1 MPGFKKIYIEIT
13 NRCNLACPF
22 CAQGSRT
29 KTSMDAAV
37 FTEVLRRIQGATRFI
52 SLHVLGEPLLHRE
65 FGQLLAISG
74 EQGMQV
80 NLTTNGTLMGRHRH
94 TLLTAPA
101 LRQINISLHGLAHM
115 ERGAAES
122 HLQEMIDFVQ
132 EASRSTNLYIS
143 LRLWNLGTGESQADG
158 GWNEWLLARLSSAF
172 ASPVLRA
179 DALRAERGIPLAPRV
194 FLNPEPQFAWPQL
207 SSPDLGRQG
216 YCRGLRDHLAILV
229 DGTVVPCCLDADGV
243 LALGNIFSQS
253 LDDLLAGPRASRM
266 REGFGHQWLVE
277 PLCRRC
283 SYRLRF
289 ATTSQV

>member
-22 CAQGSRT
+22 CAQSSRV
-29 KTSMDAAV
+29 KAFMAAAA
-37 FTEVLRRIQGATRFI
+37 FTEVLRRIHGATRFI
-52 SLHVLGEPLLHRE
+52 SFHVLGEPLLHPE
-65 FGQLLAISG
+65 FCQLLAISG

-80 NLTTNGTLMGRHRH
+80 NLTTNGTLLGRHRR

-101 LRQINISLHGLAHM
+101 LRQINISLHGLAHL
-115 ERGAAES
+115 EREAAEG
-122 HLQEMIDFVQ
+122 HLQEMIDFAK
-132 EASRSTNLYIS
+132 EASRTTRLYIS
-143 LRLWNLGTGESQADG
+143 LRLWNLGTGKSQEG
-158 GWNEWLLARLSSAF
+158 SGWNEWLLERLGSAF
-172 ASPVLRA
+172 ALPVIRA
-179 DALRAERGIPLAPRV
+179 DALRAERGLPLAPRV
-194 FLNPEPQFAWPQL
+194 FLNPEPQFSWPHL

-229 DGTVVPCCLDADGV
+229 DGTVVPCCLDAEGL

-253 LDDLLAGPRASRM
+253 LDDILAGPRARRM
-266 REGFGHQWLVE
+266 EEGFGHQWLVE

-289 ATTSQV
+289 STTSRA

>member
-22 CAQGSRT
+22 CAQSSRA
-29 KTSMDAAV
+29 KTFMAVAV
-37 FTEVLRRIQGATRFI
+37 FAEVLRCIQGATRFI
-52 SLHVLGEPLLHRE
+52 SLHVLGEPLLHPDIGR
-65 FGQLLAISG
+65 LLAISG

-80 NLTTNGTLMGRHRH
+80 NLTTNGTLLGRHRH

-101 LRQINISLHGLAHM
+101 LRQINISLHGLAYL
-115 ERGAAES
+115 ERGAAKA
-122 HLQEMIDFVQ
+122 HLQEMIDFAQ
-132 EASRSTNLYIS
+132 EASRTTRLYIS
-143 LRLWNLGTGESQADG
+143 LRLWNLGAGEAQENGS
-158 GWNEWLLARLSSAF
+158 WNEWLLAWLGSAF
-172 ASPVLRA
+172 ALPAIRA

-229 DGTVVPCCLDADGV
+229 DGTVVPCCLDAEGV

-253 LDDLLAGPRASRM
+253 LGDILAGPRASRM

-289 ATTSQV
+289 STTSQA

>member
-1 MPGFKKIYIEIT
+1 LTGFKKIYIEIT

-22 CAQGSRT
+22 CALSSRA
-29 KTSMDAAV
+29 KAFMDAVA
-37 FTEVLRRIQGATRFI
+37 FAEVLRRIQGATRFI
-52 SLHVLGEPLLHRE
+52 SLHVLGEPLLHPE

-74 EQGMQV
+74 EQGVQV
-80 NLTTNGTLMGRHRH
+80 NLTTNGTLLGRHRH

-101 LRQINISLHGLAHM
+101 LRQINISLHGLAYL
-115 ERGAAES
+115 ERGAATT
-122 HLQEMIDFVQ
+122 HLQELIDFSQ
-132 EASRSTNLYIS
+132 EASRANRLYIS
-143 LRLWNLGTGESQADG
+143 LRLWNLGTGASQEDG

-172 ASPVLRA
+172 ASPVIRA

-207 SSPDLGRQG
+207 STPDFDRQG
-216 YCRGLRDHLAILV
+216 CCRGLRDHLAILV
-229 DGTVVPCCLDADGV
+229 DGTVVPCCLDAEGV
-243 LALGNIFSQS
+243 LVLGNIFSQS
-253 LDDLLAGPRASRM
+253 LGDILAGPRASRM

-289 ATTSQV
+289 STTSPA

>member
-1 MPGFKKIYIEIT
+1 MPRFKKIYIEII

-22 CAQGSRT
+22 CAQGSRA
-29 KTSMDAAV
+29 KTAMDAAA

-52 SLHVLGEPLLHRE
+52 SLHVLGEPLLHPE

-80 NLTTNGTLMGRHRH
+80 NITTNGTLMGRHRH

-115 ERGAAES
+115 ERGAAAT
-122 HLQEMIDFVQ
+122 HLRELIDFAQ
-132 EASRSTNLYIS
+132 EASRGHRLYVS
-143 LRLWNLGTGESQADG
+143 LRLWNLGTGKSQEDG
-158 GWNEWLLARLSSAF
+158 CWNEWLLARLSSAF
-172 ASPVLRA
+172 ASPVIRA

-229 DGTVVPCCLDADGV
+229 DGTVVPCCLDAEGV

-289 ATTSQV
+289 STTSQA

>member
-22 CAQGSRT
+22 CAPSNRA
-29 KTSMDAAV
+29 KASMDAAA
-37 FTEVLRRIQGATRFI
+37 FAEVLRRIQGATRFI
-52 SLHVLGEPLLHRE
+52 SLHVLGEPLLHPE

-80 NLTTNGTLMGRHRH
+80 NLTTNGTLLGRHRH
-94 TLLTAPA
+94 TLLAAPA
-101 LRQINISLHGLAHM
+101 LRQINISLHGLAQL
-115 ERGAAES
+115 ERGAAAT

-132 EASRSTNLYIS
+132 EASRITNLYIS
-143 LRLWNLGTGESQADG
+143 LRLWNLGAGESQENDS
-158 GWNEWLLARLSSAF
+158 WNEWLLARLSSAF
-172 ASPVLRA
+172 ASPVIRA
-179 DALRAERGIPLAPRV
+179 DALRAQRGILLAPRV

-229 DGTVVPCCLDADGV
+229 DGTVVPCCLDAEGV
-243 LALGNIFSQS
+243 LALGNIFSQF

-283 SYRLRF
+283 SYRFRF
-289 ATTSQV
+289 STTSQA